1 MTEVP
6 NTPASTPASTEVQRV
21 IDAME
26 NLKAVDIRELDVT
39 GVANFT
45 DHMLFASGTSN
56 RHVKS
61 IAQAV
66 VDAAKEAGHPPLG
79 IEGEE
84 LGEWVLVDLGDVVVH
99 VMLPETRAFY
109 DIERLWQDQLGLDA
123 D

>member
-1 MTEVP
+1 MTETAESP
-6 NTPASTPASTEVQRV
+6 RKPEVQRV

-26 NLKAVDIRELDVT
+26 DLKAVDIRDLDVT

-45 DHMLFASGTSN
+45 DHMVFASGNSN

-66 VDAAKEAGHPPLG
+66 IDAAKEAGEPPLG
-79 IEGEE
+79 VEGED
-84 LGEWVLVDLGDVVVH
+84 LGEWVLVDLGDVVAH
-99 VMLPETRAFY
+99 IMLPETRAFY

-123 D
+123 E

>member
-6 NTPASTPASTEVQRV
+6 NTPASAPASIEVQRV

-26 NLKAVDIRELDVT
+26 DLKAVDIRELDVT

>member
-1 MTEVP
+1 MTETATAVRKP
-6 NTPASTPASTEVQRV
+6 EVRR
-21 IDAME
+21 IIEAME
-26 NLKAVDIRELDVT
+26 DLKAVDIRELDVT

-56 RHVKS
+56 RHVKA

-66 VDAAKEAGHPPLG
+66 IEAARAAGEPPLG
-79 IEGEE
+79 TEGEE
-84 LGEWVLVDLGDVVVH
+84 QGEWVLVDLGDVVVH

-109 DIERLWQDQLGLDA
+109 DIERLWQDQLGQDA

>member
-6 NTPASTPASTEVQRV
+6 NTPASTPASIEVQRV
-21 IDAME
+21 IEAME
-26 NLKAVDIRELDVT
+26 DLKAVDIRELDVT

>member
-1 MTEVP
+1 MTEQ
-6 NTPASTPASTEVQRV
+6 ASTSAADEVQRV

-26 NLKAVDIRELDVT
+26 DLKAVDIRELDVT